1 MLNIKRKEVI
11 IMPSVNSRLA
21 NRLGQFYTID
31 PDPIE
36 QMRALMQGKM
46 IKSYRSKT
54 NEHLDDFLN
63 RLGAQNL
70 GDTIVIPT

>member
-1 MLNIKRKEVI
+1 MLNIKLKEVI
-11 IMPSVNSRLA
+11 IMPSVNSRLV

-70 GDTIVIPT
+70 GDIIMIPA